1 MTGTESRPAR
11 RTGRPPLTDRVTLLA
26 AARELGFS
34 DLTVGAVT
42 ARVGVKYST
51 FYRHFPSLEALV
63 AALADDVLTEDAFPV
78 IGEGRWQEELLAV
91 AGATF
96 DVLAAHPGMAPA
108 MIRLPD
114 APETVMTV
122 FRKLTDRL
130 LQAGFG
136 PEDAALG
143 AGTAM
148 HMGIQPWLTTTDR
161 GAGDVRRRAQILAS
175 TQPFDPQIRAMFRDA
190 MDDPPRSW
198 TLRRVE
204 LLIAGLETR
213 LLPG

>member
-1 MTGTESRPAR
+1 MTDTESRPAR
-11 RTGRPPLTDRVTLLA
+11 RTGRPPLTDRATLLA

-63 AALADDVLTEDAFPV
+63 AALADDVLTEDTFPAL
-78 IGEGRWQEELLAV
+78 GEGSWQEDLLSV
-91 AGATF
+91 AAATF

-108 MIRLPD
+108 LVRLPQ
-114 APETVMTV
+114 APDIVMTL

-130 LQAGFG
+130 LKAGFG
-136 PEDAALG
+136 AEDAALG
-143 AGTAM
+143 AGSAL
-148 HMGIQPWLTTTDR
+148 HMALQPWLTATAA
-161 GAGDVRRRAQILAS
+161 GAGDQRRADQICESAE
-175 TQPFDPQIRAMFRDA
+175 PFDSQIRAVFRDVV
-190 MDDPPRSW
+190 DKPPRSW

-204 LLIAGLETR
+204 LLIAGMETR
-213 LLPG
+213 LPA

>member
-1 MTGTESRPAR
+1 MTDTESRPAR
-11 RTGRPPLTDRVTLLA
+11 RTGRPPLTDRATLLA

-63 AALADDVLTEDAFPV
+63 AALADAVLTEDSFPEL
-78 IGEGRWQEELLAV
+78 GEGRWQEELLAV

-96 DVLAAHPGMAPA
+96 DMLAAHPGMAPA
-108 MIRLPD
+108 LVRLPH
-114 APETVMTV
+114 APALVVGV

-130 LQAGFG
+130 VEAGFSA
-136 PEDAALG
+136 EDAALG

-148 HMGIQPWLTTTDR
+148 QMAAQPWLTTT
-161 GAGDVRRRAQILAS
+161 GGVSGDRRRADQILES
-175 TQPFDPQIRAMFRDA
+175 VEPFDPQVRAVFRDIV
-190 MDDPPRSW
+190 DDPPRSW

-204 LLIAGLETR
+204 LLIAGMETR
-213 LLPG
+213 LPA